1 MNHLLELRNVTKE
14 FSGGTVALDDVSF
27 SIDAE
32 TPSIISIAGES
43 GSGKSTMGMMIL
55 GFLEPTNGEV
65 LFQNKPVSGL
75 SSRQEIEFRTQ
86 VQAVF
91 QDPFAVFNPFYKVD
105 HIIEEPIKNY
115 KLADSK
121 EQALEMTH
129 DALTRVGLRPEE
141 TLGRFPHQLS
151 GGQRQRLVVARALLM
166 QPKLIVADEPVSMVD
181 ASLRATILE
190 TLHKLK
196 TDFGITILYITHD
209 LTTAYHVS
217 DHIIILYRGSVMEA
231 GEVDSVITDP
241 KHPYTQLLIDSIPWP
256 DLTQKWGQQEIM
268 STDDDTSAASVN
280 GCKFAGRCPH
290 VMDVCKTSRPP
301 LFRERF
307 ERVASCFLYQD
318 ADVLPG
324 EQLGD
329 LFTEIDKAN
338 KDKKAS
344 AADVAANGSDVTADL
359 NESGD
364 ESADADAD
372 S

>member
-1 MNHLLELRNVTKE
+1 MAFWKRQR
-14 FSGGTVALDDVSF
+14 ARSF
-27 SIDAE
+27 FRGNLFPAY
-32 TPSIISIAGES
+32 
-43 GSGKSTMGMMIL
+43 
-55 GFLEPTNGEV
+55 PTN
-65 LFQNKPVSGL
+65 K
-75 SSRQEIEFRTQ
+75 RHEFRTN

-115 KLADSK
+115 KLAESK
-121 EQALEMTH
+121 EQAREMTN

-231 GEVDSVITDP
+231 GEVDSVIANP

-256 DLTQKWGQQEIM
+256 DLSRNGASRRSSAPMMTHRRPRSMAVSLPDVVPM
-268 STDDDTSAASVN
+268 SWTCARPAARRS
-280 GCKFAGRCPH
+280 
-290 VMDVCKTSRPP
+290 S
-301 LFRERF
+301 
-307 ERVASCFLYQD
+307 
-318 ADVLPG
+318 
-324 EQLGD
+324 
-329 LFTEIDKAN
+329 
-338 KDKKAS
+338 
-344 AADVAANGSDVTADL
+344 
-359 NESGD
+359 
-364 ESADADAD
+364 ESASSESLLVSSIRTQQCCLASNWAICLRRLIRQTRRRRRAVMTLPPMAVT
-372 S
+372 